1 MIKLTVTN
9 AYTDAESEF
18 SGKEENVL
26 NQIQQKWDWL
36 RGEPTL
42 ESALAKIQ
50 QVGHLFTRVEQIDKP
65 FEPDRFDSR
74 LKSALEAA
82 KFLSGKN
89 PSPEEIRRA
98 LVDCNEDIFFAALQ
112 AVGMDATPVNVA
124 SLKGVST
131 AMLTKNELVTSP
143 TFQKIAPLTAAGEQF
158 AQVIQDASDRGKIK
172 KVSLGGV
179 HSGGS
184 YIAFSPRYGEKVL
197 LKPGFGHQSPASGA
211 HYSKASQSKRE
222 AAFYQIARDWGL
234 GDSLPET
241 HLLLIDGKEYAVMR
255 WLPEQFQDFNK
266 LIQKDPGVV
275 RAFHIPLVQ
284 GLLHKWAILDYVL
297 GNPDR
302 HGGNVILRGDEFKL
316 IDHGSAFAGKEFN
329 PAHDWASFVPF
340 YLRAWAPHFSKMST
354 ADKLR
359 VMPRLGDKSAEDLKT
374 WLKNLD
380 PYQLRHDLLSYGI
393 DPQYITN
400 RLNELKVAS
409 ETMPVDLAINTAWV
423 K

>member
-9 AYTDAESEF
+9 AYTDRQDEF
-18 SGKEENVL
+18 SGREEDVL
-26 NQIQQKWDWL
+26 NQIQEKWDWL
-36 RGEPTL
+36 EGETTI

-50 QVGHLFTRVEQIDKP
+50 KVGHLFTQVEQIDKP
-65 FEPDRFDSR
+65 FDPQRFDSR
-74 LKSALEAA
+74 LKTALDAA

-89 PSPEEIRRA
+89 PDPYQVRQA
-98 LVDCNEDIFFAALQ
+98 LVDSNEDISLAVLQ
-112 AVGMDATPVNVA
+112 SVGMDANEVNLA
-124 SLKGVST
+124 ALKGVSG
-131 AMLTKNELVTSP
+131 AMLAKSEFTAPTK
-143 TFQKIAPLTAAGEQF
+143 FQKILPLVAAGEQF
-158 AQVIQDASDRGKIK
+158 AQVIHDASDHGKIK

-184 YIAFSPRYGEKVL
+184 YLAYSPKYGEKVL

-211 HYSKASQSKRE
+211 HHSKASQSKRE

-241 HLLLIDGKEYAVMR
+241 HLLLIDGKEYAVIR

-275 RAFHIPLVQ
+275 RAFHIPLAQ

-302 HGGNVILRGDEFKL
+302 HGGNVMLRGDEFKL

-340 YLRAWAPHFSKMST
+340 YLRAWAPHFSKMT
-354 ADKLR
+354 VADKLR
-359 VMPRLGDKSAEDLKT
+359 VMPRLGNKSAEELKT
-374 WLKNLD
+374 WLKNID

-409 ETMPVDLAINTAWV
+409 ETMPVDLAINSAWV